1 MSVERSE
8 KLTNLTLK
16 VEYLDKTKNKNFSYI
31 NPNASDEDVYNYG
44 VALSGLQSR
53 TLDRVV
59 RKDTVTLVE

>member
-31 NPNASDEDVYNYG
+31 NPNATDEAVYNYG

>member
-1 MSVERSE
+1 MPVERSE

-31 NPNASDEDVYNYG
+31 NPNATDEDVYNYG

>member
-1 MSVERSE
+1 MSVERAE

-31 NPNASDEDVYNYG
+31 NPNATDEDVYNYG

>member
-1 MSVERSE
+1 MSVERAE

-31 NPNASDEDVYNYG
+31 NPNATDEDVYNYG

-59 RKDTVTLVE
+59 RKDTVTLIE